1 MLTFGFCNKGPLDSF
16 FLLLLSTLRFS
27 EQTPLPILL
36 VKNRKIVEL
45 DVCVIFFLPQY
56 RSQTT
61 LSLIWKIKTC
71 QFLNGEEELAKILQ
85 WCNRWN
91 NVHMLVLRTC
101 EYITLC
107 SKGTLQVRLR
117 SRPLRWGEHSGLSGW
132 AQDSLKYETFSHRQ
146 KSREMAG

>member
-61 LSLIWKIKTC
+61 LSLI
-71 QFLNGEEELAKILQ
+71 
-85 WCNRWN
+85 
-91 NVHMLVLRTC
+91 
-101 EYITLC
+101 
-107 SKGTLQVRLR
+107 
-117 SRPLRWGEHSGLSGW
+117 
-132 AQDSLKYETFSHRQ
+132 
-146 KSREMAG
+146 